1 MVDALQKRPAD
12 AQEYRAPQST
22 LRKLGTYVPANEVG
36 PTGSLTRRTLRFV
49 PSEAQLVTPAPELRA
64 GSGIGQAGP
73 RIGEP
78 APVGVQSFAPVPVF
92 EAPLGEQRI

>member
-1 MVDALQKRPAD
+1 MVDALQNRPAD

-49 PSEAQLVTPAPELRA
+49 PHETSIELPKPELRA
-64 GSGIGQAGP
+64 GSGIGQVGLK
-73 RIGEP
+73 IGELRP
-78 APVGVQSFAPVPVF
+78 EGAQSFAPVSVF